1 MTSRADGELSRERF
15 RFMIFLSACA
25 HALLV
30 LGVGFTY
37 LTDANDEATIEVTL
51 AQYRSQIQPDDAD
64 FIAQENQTGSGSQDE
79 ATVPSSPFLSDLNDA
94 DINEVRPAPEAQ
106 VLNETPEQPKLTTL
120 TSINA
125 EQVIAQQRNAPE
137 QEEKQALSEQSSSEE
152 ISLAIASLQA
162 QLDLQQQAFARQPR
176 KYTLSSASARKS
188 HEASYLDSW
197 RRRVEAVGNIN
208 YPVQARQQ
216 QVYGNVR
223 MLIAL
228 NTSGQ
233 ISETRIIQS
242 SGESL
247 LDQAAVDIV
256 NLAAPFEP
264 FPEELKAEA
273 DILEIVR
280 TFRFH
285 EGNTLSSY

>member
-1 MTSRADGELSRERF
+1 MVSGADGELSRERF

-37 LTDANDEATIEVTL
+37 LTDANNEATIEVTL
-51 AQYRSQIQPDDAD
+51 AQYRSHIQPDDAD

-106 VLNETPEQPKLTTL
+106 VLNETPEQPNLTAL

-228 NTSGQ
+228 NASGQ

>member
-1 MTSRADGELSRERF
+1 MASGADGELSRERF

-37 LTDANDEATIEVTL
+37 LTHANNEATIEVTL

-64 FIAQENQTGSGSQDE
+64 FIAQENQTGSGSQHE

-106 VLNETPEQPKLTTL
+106 VLNETPEQPNLTAL

-228 NTSGQ
+228 NASGQ

>member
-1 MTSRADGELSRERF
+1 MPTLSRRKI
-15 RFMIFLSACA
+15 RQAA
-25 HALLV
+25 ALH
-30 LGVGFTY
+30 
-37 LTDANDEATIEVTL
+37 
-51 AQYRSQIQPDDAD
+51 
-64 FIAQENQTGSGSQDE
+64 E

-106 VLNETPEQPKLTTL
+106 VLNETPEQPNLTAL

-188 HEASYLDSW
+188 HEASYRFMAAA
-197 RRRVEAVGNIN
+197 RRAVGNIN
-208 YPVQARQQ
+208 YPVQARPAAGLWQRQ
-216 QVYGNVR
+216 DADCTQR
-223 MLIAL
+223 P
-228 NTSGQ
+228 GQ

-256 NLAAPFEP
+256 SLAAPFEP

>member
-1 MTSRADGELSRERF
+1 MVSGADGELSRERF
-15 RFMIFLSACA
+15 RFIIFLSACA

-37 LTDANDEATIEVTL
+37 LTDANNEATIEVTL

-64 FIAQENQTGSGSQDE
+64 FIAQENQTGSGSQHE

-106 VLNETPEQPKLTTL
+106 VLNETPEQPNLTAL

-228 NTSGQ
+228 NASGQ

>member
-1 MTSRADGELSRERF
+1 MASGADGELSRERF

-197 RRRVEAVGNIN
+197 RRRIEAVGNIN

-228 NTSGQ
+228 NASGQ

>member
-1 MTSRADGELSRERF
+1 MTSGADGELSRERF

-37 LTDANDEATIEVTL
+37 LTDANDESSIEVTL

-79 ATVPSSPFLSDLNDA
+79 ITVPSSPFMSDLNDA

-106 VLNETPEQPKLTTL
+106 VLNKTPEQPNLTAL
-120 TSINA
+120 SSINA
-125 EQVIAQQRNAPE
+125 EQAVAQQRDMPE

-176 KYTLSSASARKS
+176 KYTVSSASARKS

-208 YPVQARQQ
+208 YPIKARQQ

-223 MLIAL
+223 MLISL
-228 NTSGQ
+228 NASGQ

>member
-1 MTSRADGELSRERF
+1 MASGADGELSRERF
-15 RFMIFLSACA
+15 RFIIFLSACA

-64 FIAQENQTGSGSQDE
+64 FIAQQNQTGSGSQDE
-79 ATVPSSPFLSDLNDA
+79 ATVPSSPFLSDLNDT

-228 NTSGQ
+228 NASGQ

-247 LDQAAVDIV
+247 LDQATVDIV

-264 FPEELKAEA
+264 FPEELKAET

>member
-1 MTSRADGELSRERF
+1 MTSGADGELSRERF

-37 LTDANDEATIEVTL
+37 LTDANDESSIEVIL
-51 AQYRSQIQPDDAD
+51 AQYHSQIQPDDAD

-79 ATVPSSPFLSDLNDA
+79 TTVPSSPFMSDLNDA
-94 DINEVRPAPEAQ
+94 DINEVRPAHEAQ
-106 VLNETPEQPKLTTL
+106 VLNETPEQPNLTAL
-120 TSINA
+120 YSINA
-125 EQVIAQQRNAPE
+125 EQAVAQQRDMPE

-152 ISLAIASLQA
+152 ISLAIASLRT

-188 HEASYLDSW
+188 HEASYLDAW

-208 YPVQARQQ
+208 YPIKARQQ

-223 MLIAL
+223 MLISL
-228 NTSGQ
+228 NASGQ
-233 ISETRIIQS
+233 ISEIRIIQS

>member
-1 MTSRADGELSRERF
+1 MASGADGELSRERF

-228 NTSGQ
+228 NASGQ

-264 FPEELKAEA
+264 FPEELKAET

>member
-1 MTSRADGELSRERF
+1 MTSGADGELSRERF

-37 LTDANDEATIEVTL
+37 LTDANNEATIEVTL

-64 FIAQENQTGSGSQDE
+64 FIAQENQTGSGSQHE

-106 VLNETPEQPKLTTL
+106 VLNETPEQPNLTAL

-228 NTSGQ
+228 NASGQ

>member
-1 MTSRADGELSRERF
+1 MTSGADGELSRERF

-37 LTDANDEATIEVTL
+37 LTDANDESSIEVTL

-79 ATVPSSPFLSDLNDA
+79 ITVPSSPFMSDLNDA

-106 VLNETPEQPKLTTL
+106 VLNETPEQPNLTAL
-120 TSINA
+120 SSINA
-125 EQVIAQQRNAPE
+125 EQAVAQQRDMPE

-176 KYTLSSASARKS
+176 KYTVSSASARKS

-208 YPVQARQQ
+208 YPIKARQQ

-223 MLIAL
+223 MLISL
-228 NTSGQ
+228 NASGQ

>member
-1 MTSRADGELSRERF
+1 MASGADGELSRERF

-79 ATVPSSPFLSDLNDA
+79 ATAPSSPFLSDLNDA

-247 LDQAAVDIV
+247 LDQAAVEIV

>member
-1 MTSRADGELSRERF
+1 MTSGADGELSRERF

-37 LTDANDEATIEVTL
+37 FTDANDESSIEVIL

-79 ATVPSSPFLSDLNDA
+79 TTVPSSPFMSDLNDA
-94 DINEVRPAPEAQ
+94 DINEVRPAHAAQ
-106 VLNETPEQPKLTTL
+106 VLNETPEQPNLTAL
-120 TSINA
+120 YSINA
-125 EQVIAQQRNAPE
+125 EQTVAQQRDMPE

-228 NTSGQ
+228 NASGQ

>member
-1 MTSRADGELSRERF
+1 MTSGADGELSRERF

-37 LTDANDEATIEVTL
+37 LTDANDESSIEVTL

-79 ATVPSSPFLSDLNDA
+79 ATVPSSPFISDLNDA

-106 VLNETPEQPKLTTL
+106 VLNKTPEQPNLTAL
-120 TSINA
+120 SSINA
-125 EQVIAQQRNAPE
+125 EQAVAQQRDMPE

-176 KYTLSSASARKS
+176 KYTVSSASARKS

-208 YPVQARQQ
+208 YPIKARQQ

-223 MLIAL
+223 MLISL
-228 NTSGQ
+228 NASGQ

>member
-1 MTSRADGELSRERF
+1 MTSGADGELSRERF

-37 LTDANDEATIEVTL
+37 LTDANNEATIEVTL

-64 FIAQENQTGSGSQDE
+64 FIAQENQTGSGSQHE

-106 VLNETPEQPKLTTL
+106 VLNETPEQPNLTAL

-137 QEEKQALSEQSSSEE
+137 QEERQALSEQSSSEE

-228 NTSGQ
+228 NASGQ

>member
-1 MTSRADGELSRERF
+1 MVSGADGELSRERF

-37 LTDANDEATIEVTL
+37 LTDANNEATIEVTL

-64 FIAQENQTGSGSQDE
+64 FIAQENQTGSGSQHE

-106 VLNETPEQPKLTTL
+106 VLNETPEQPNLTAL

-228 NTSGQ
+228 NASGQ
-233 ISETRIIQS
+233 INETRIIQS

>member
-1 MTSRADGELSRERF
+1 
-15 RFMIFLSACA
+15 MIFLSACA

-37 LTDANDEATIEVTL
+37 LTDANDESSIEVTL
-51 AQYRSQIQPDDAD
+51 AQYRSPIQPDDAD

-79 ATVPSSPFLSDLNDA
+79 ITVPSSPFMSDLNDA

-106 VLNETPEQPKLTTL
+106 VLNKTPEQPNLTAL
-120 TSINA
+120 SSINA
-125 EQVIAQQRNAPE
+125 EQAVAQQRDMPE

-162 QLDLQQQAFARQPR
+162 QLDLQQQALARQPR

-208 YPVQARQQ
+208 YPIKARQQ

-223 MLIAL
+223 MLISL
-228 NTSGQ
+228 NASGQ

-242 SGESL
+242 SG
-247 LDQAAVDIV
+247 
-256 NLAAPFEP
+256 
-264 FPEELKAEA
+264 
-273 DILEIVR
+273 
-280 TFRFH
+280 
-285 EGNTLSSY
+285 

>member
-1 MTSRADGELSRERF
+1 
-15 RFMIFLSACA
+15 MIFLSACA

-37 LTDANDEATIEVTL
+37 LTDANNEATIEVTL

-64 FIAQENQTGSGSQDE
+64 FIAQENQTGSGSQHE

-228 NTSGQ
+228 NASGQ

>member
-1 MTSRADGELSRERF
+1 MTSGADGELSRERF

-37 LTDANDEATIEVTL
+37 FTDANDESSIEVIL

-64 FIAQENQTGSGSQDE
+64 FIAQENQTGSGSQHE

-106 VLNETPEQPKLTTL
+106 VLNETPEQPNLTAL
-120 TSINA
+120 YSINA
-125 EQVIAQQRNAPE
+125 EQAVAQQRNMPE

-152 ISLAIASLQA
+152 ISLAIASLRA

-228 NTSGQ
+228 NASGQ

-247 LDQAAVDIV
+247 LDQAAVVIV

>member
-1 MTSRADGELSRERF
+1 MTSGADGELSRERF

-37 LTDANDEATIEVTL
+37 LTDANDESSIEVTL
-51 AQYRSQIQPDDAD
+51 AQYRSPIQPDDAD

-79 ATVPSSPFLSDLNDA
+79 ITVPSSPFMSDLNDA

-106 VLNETPEQPKLTTL
+106 VLNETPEQPNLTAL
-120 TSINA
+120 SSINA
-125 EQVIAQQRNAPE
+125 EQAVAQQRDMPE
-137 QEEKQALSEQSSSEE
+137 QEEKQALSEQSSSED

-176 KYTLSSASARKS
+176 KYTVSSASARTS

-208 YPVQARQQ
+208 YPIKARQQ

-223 MLIAL
+223 MLISL
-228 NTSGQ
+228 NASGQ

>member
-1 MTSRADGELSRERF
+1 MVSGADGELSRERF

-37 LTDANDEATIEVTL
+37 LTDANNEATIEVTL

-64 FIAQENQTGSGSQDE
+64 FIAQENQTGSGSQHE

-106 VLNETPEQPKLTTL
+106 VLNETPEQPNLTAL

-137 QEEKQALSEQSSSEE
+137 QEEKQALSERSSSEE

-228 NTSGQ
+228 NASGQ

>member
-1 MTSRADGELSRERF
+1 MASGADGELSRERF

-37 LTDANDEATIEVTL
+37 LTDANNEATIEVTL

-94 DINEVRPAPEAQ
+94 DINEVHPAPEAQ
-106 VLNETPEQPKLTTL
+106 VLNETPEQPNLTAL

-137 QEEKQALSEQSSSEE
+137 QKEKQALSEQSSSEE

-228 NTSGQ
+228 NASGQ

-256 NLAAPFEP
+256 NLAAPFDP

-273 DILEIVR
+273 DILEIIR

>member
-1 MTSRADGELSRERF
+1 MVSGADGELSRERF

-64 FIAQENQTGSGSQDE
+64 FIAQENQTGSGSQHE

-228 NTSGQ
+228 NASGQ

>member
-1 MTSRADGELSRERF
+1 MASGADGELSRERF

-64 FIAQENQTGSGSQDE
+64 FIAQENQTGSGSQHE

-106 VLNETPEQPKLTTL
+106 VLNETPEQPNLTAL

-228 NTSGQ
+228 NASGQ

>member
-1 MTSRADGELSRERF
+1 MASEADEELSRERF
-15 RFMIFLSACA
+15 RFMVFLSACA

-37 LTDANDEATIEVTL
+37 LGDADDESSMEVTL

-79 ATVPSSPFLSDLNDA
+79 TTVPSSPFMSDLNDV
-94 DINEVRPAPEAQ
+94 DINEVRPAHEAQ
-106 VLNETPEQPKLTTL
+106 VLNETPEQPNLTAL
-120 TSINA
+120 SSINT
-125 EQVIAQQRNAPE
+125 EQAVAQQRNMPE

-176 KYTLSSASARKS
+176 KHTLSSASARKS

-208 YPVQARQQ
+208 YPIKARQQ

-223 MLIAL
+223 MLISL
-228 NTSGQ
+228 NASGQ
-233 ISETRIIQS
+233 ISEIRIIQS

>member
-1 MTSRADGELSRERF
+1 MTSGADGELSRERF

-30 LGVGFTY
+30 LGVGFTH
-37 LTDANDEATIEVTL
+37 LKDANDESSIEVTL

-79 ATVPSSPFLSDLNDA
+79 TTVPSSPFMSDLNDA

-106 VLNETPEQPKLTTL
+106 VLNETPEQPNLTAL
-120 TSINA
+120 SSINA
-125 EQVIAQQRNAPE
+125 EQAVAQQRDMPE

-208 YPVQARQQ
+208 YPIKARQQ

-223 MLIAL
+223 MLISL
-228 NTSGQ
+228 NASGQ

>member
-1 MTSRADGELSRERF
+1 MTSGADGELSRERF

-37 LTDANDEATIEVTL
+37 LTDANDESSIEVTL

-79 ATVPSSPFLSDLNDA
+79 ITVPSSPFMSDLNDA

-106 VLNETPEQPKLTTL
+106 VLNKTPEQPNLTAL
-120 TSINA
+120 SSINA
-125 EQVIAQQRNAPE
+125 EQAVAQQRDMPE

-162 QLDLQQQAFARQPR
+162 QLDLQQQALARQPR

-208 YPVQARQQ
+208 YPIKARQQ

-223 MLIAL
+223 MLISL
-228 NTSGQ
+228 NASGQ

-247 LDQAAVDIV
+247 LDQAAFDII

>member
-1 MTSRADGELSRERF
+1 MTSGADGELSRERF

-37 LTDANDEATIEVTL
+37 LTDANDESSIEVTL

-79 ATVPSSPFLSDLNDA
+79 TTVPSSPFVSDLNDA

-106 VLNETPEQPKLTTL
+106 VLNETPEQPNLTAL
-120 TSINA
+120 SSINA
-125 EQVIAQQRNAPE
+125 EQAVAQQRDMPE

-152 ISLAIASLQA
+152 ISLAIASLRT

-208 YPVQARQQ
+208 YPIKARQQ

-223 MLIAL
+223 MLISL
-228 NTSGQ
+228 NASGQ

>member
-1 MTSRADGELSRERF
+1 MTSGADGELSRERF

-37 LTDANDEATIEVTL
+37 LTDANDESSIEVIL
-51 AQYRSQIQPDDAD
+51 AQYRSQIQPNDAD

-79 ATVPSSPFLSDLNDA
+79 ITVPSSPFMSDLNDA

-106 VLNETPEQPKLTTL
+106 VLNKTPEQPNLTAL
-120 TSINA
+120 SSINA
-125 EQVIAQQRNAPE
+125 EQAVAQQRDMPE

-208 YPVQARQQ
+208 YPIKARQQ

-223 MLIAL
+223 MLISL
-228 NTSGQ
+228 NASGQ

>member
-1 MTSRADGELSRERF
+1 MTSGAAGELSRERF

-37 LTDANDEATIEVTL
+37 LTDANDESSIEVTL

-79 ATVPSSPFLSDLNDA
+79 ATVPSSPFISDLNDA
-94 DINEVRPAPEAQ
+94 DINEVRPAPEAH
-106 VLNETPEQPKLTTL
+106 VLNETPEQPNLTAL
-120 TSINA
+120 SSINT
-125 EQVIAQQRNAPE
+125 EQAVAQQRDMPK

-176 KYTLSSASARKS
+176 KYTVSSASARKS

-208 YPVQARQQ
+208 YPIKARQQ

-223 MLIAL
+223 MLISL
-228 NTSGQ
+228 NASGQ

-247 LDQAAVDIV
+247 LDQAAFDII

>member
-1 MTSRADGELSRERF
+1 MTSGADGELSRERF

-37 LTDANDEATIEVTL
+37 FTDANDESSIEVIL

-79 ATVPSSPFLSDLNDA
+79 TTVPSSPFMSDLNDA
-94 DINEVRPAPEAQ
+94 DINEVRPAHAAQ
-106 VLNETPEQPKLTTL
+106 VLNETPEQPNLTAL
-120 TSINA
+120 YSINA
-125 EQVIAQQRNAPE
+125 EQAVAQQRNMPE

-152 ISLAIASLQA
+152 ISLAIASLKA
-162 QLDLQQQAFARQPR
+162 QLDLQQRAFARQPR

-197 RRRVEAVGNIN
+197 RRRVEALGNIN

-228 NTSGQ
+228 NASGQ

>member
-1 MTSRADGELSRERF
+1 MVSGADGELSRERF

-37 LTDANDEATIEVTL
+37 LTDANNEATIEVTL

-64 FIAQENQTGSGSQDE
+64 FIAQENQTGSGSQHE

-106 VLNETPEQPKLTTL
+106 VLNETPEQPNLTAL

-137 QEEKQALSEQSSSEE
+137 QEERQALSEQSSSEE

-228 NTSGQ
+228 NASGQ

>member
-1 MTSRADGELSRERF
+1 MASGTDGELSRERF
-15 RFMIFLSACA
+15 RFIIFLSACA
-25 HALLV
+25 HALLF

-37 LTDANDEATIEVTL
+37 LGDANDEPSIEVTL

-64 FIAQENQTGSGSQDE
+64 FIAQENQTGSGSRDK
-79 ATVPSSPFLSDLNDA
+79 ATVPKSPFMSDFNDA
-94 DINEVRPAPEAQ
+94 NVNEVRPASAAQ
-106 VLNETPEQPKLTTL
+106 EFNETLEQPDLTAL
-120 TSINA
+120 SSINE
-125 EQVIAQQRNAPE
+125 EQVVTQQRDKPK
-137 QEEKQALSEQSSSEE
+137 QEKKRALSERSSSEE

-208 YPVQARQQ
+208 YPIQARQQ

-223 MLIAL
+223 MLISL
-228 NTSGQ
+228 NASGQ

-285 EGNTLSSY
+285 EGNMLSSY

>member
-1 MTSRADGELSRERF
+1 MVSGADGELSRERF

-37 LTDANDEATIEVTL
+37 LTDANNEATIEVTL

-64 FIAQENQTGSGSQDE
+64 FIAQENQTGSGSQHE

-228 NTSGQ
+228 NASGQ

>member
-1 MTSRADGELSRERF
+1 MTSGADGELSRERF

-37 LTDANDEATIEVTL
+37 LTDANDESSIEVTL

-79 ATVPSSPFLSDLNDA
+79 ITVPSSPFMSDLNDA

-106 VLNETPEQPKLTTL
+106 VLNKTPEQPNLTAL
-120 TSINA
+120 SSINA
-125 EQVIAQQRNAPE
+125 EQAVAQQRDMPE

-176 KYTLSSASARKS
+176 KYTVSSASARKS

-208 YPVQARQQ
+208 YPNKARQQ

-223 MLIAL
+223 MLISL
-228 NTSGQ
+228 NASGQ

>member
-1 MTSRADGELSRERF
+1 MTSGADGELSRERF

-37 LTDANDEATIEVTL
+37 LTDANDESSIEVTL

-64 FIAQENQTGSGSQDE
+64 FIAQENQTGSGSKDE
-79 ATVPSSPFLSDLNDA
+79 TTIPSSPFMSNLNDT

-106 VLNETPEQPKLTTL
+106 VLNETPEQPNLTAL
-120 TSINA
+120 SSRNA
-125 EQVIAQQRNAPE
+125 EQAVAQQRNMPE

-176 KYTLSSASARKS
+176 KYALSSASARKS

-208 YPVQARQQ
+208 YPIKARQQ

-223 MLIAL
+223 MLISL
-228 NTSGQ
+228 NASGQ
-233 ISETRIIQS
+233 IHETRIIQS

-264 FPEELKAEA
+264 FPEELKAKA

>member
-1 MTSRADGELSRERF
+1 MVSEADGELSRERF

-37 LTDANDEATIEVTL
+37 LTDANNEATIEVTL

-106 VLNETPEQPKLTTL
+106 VLNETPEQPNLTAL

-228 NTSGQ
+228 NASGQ